1 MLKNEKNE
9 CIISL
14 KVKESQKQK
23 YKLKNKKRWLY
34 ESL

>member
-9 CIISL
+9 SIISL

-23 YKLKNKKRWLY
+23 YKLKNKKR
-34 ESL
+34 